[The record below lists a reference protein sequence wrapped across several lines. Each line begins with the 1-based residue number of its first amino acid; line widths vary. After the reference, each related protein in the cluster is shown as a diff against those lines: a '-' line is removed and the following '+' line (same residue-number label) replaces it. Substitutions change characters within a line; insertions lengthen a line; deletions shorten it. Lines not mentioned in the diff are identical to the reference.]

1 MVILLSLMVTKVWSS
16 VSPCLIFNVYK
27 KLFTFFLPCMCCY
40 VDCHGLHPGKYCK
53 VIIGLLHFKE
63 ISIDIEIRRTEY
75 WRAFHTLW
83 IMFVFLPMNGAHV
96 CHSAHARLSS
106 AQNPRTTIWL
116 HLMIY
121 IHSFLLHVG
130 CVAVPKRV
138 WYASLVESVDAL
150 SYWRGNLLRN

>member
-1 MVILLSLMVTKVWSS
+1 MKYYSH
-16 VSPCLIFNVYK
+16 
-27 KLFTFFLPCMCCY
+27 FFCHAELVCVCMCSY

-75 WRAFHTLW
+75 WRLFRTLW
-83 IMFVFLPMNGAHV
+83 IMFVFLPVNGAHV
-96 CHSAHARLSS
+96 CHSARAQLSS

-121 IHSFLLHVG
+121 IHSFLLHVQNMLDVSRCPNG
-130 CVAVPKRV
+130 SDMLHLWSQSMLSHTGGETYWEIRF
-138 WYASLVESVDAL
+138 SLT
-150 SYWRGNLLRN
+150 